1 MAKPKLAVV
10 GGQTLLGREIREQ
23 AVDFD
28 VHPMDSTDD
37 EGKTLVRDSDDL
49 ALMSPLDQK
58 IIDSAAVVMLAG
70 DLESTAKARKM
81 RSKDLIDLTGLL
93 EIDPNA
99 RLRSPLSETPLAT
112 KPAPV
117 EVIAHP
123 AATMLALFLQT
134 LEATAPIHHSV
145 IQLFLPASE
154 FGTAGITELQQQ
166 TIALLSFQPVQKAV
180 FDTQSA
186 FAMLARLGEESPHK
200 LEKIEQR
207 IERNLAAL
215 LRSTLPL
222 PSLRL
227 AQAPV
232 FHGLSAS
239 AWIEFKS
246 APDLDRLRTVLTK
259 AGFDIRDASLEPP
272 NNVGIANQ
280 DGIAIGAIESDRN
293 QPRAAWFWLAADN
306 HRLTAQNAILVAK
319 ERIKA

>member
-1 MAKPKLAVV
+1 M
-10 GGQTLLGREIREQ
+10 
-23 AVDFD
+23 
-28 VHPMDSTDD
+28 
-37 EGKTLVRDSDDL
+37 
-49 ALMSPLDQK
+49 
-58 IIDSAAVVMLAG
+58 
-70 DLESTAKARKM
+70 
-81 RSKDLIDLTGLL
+81 
-93 EIDPNA
+93 
-99 RLRSPLSETPLAT
+99 
-112 KPAPV
+112 
-117 EVIAHP
+117 
-123 AATMLALFLQT
+123 
-134 LEATAPIHHSV
+134 